1 MIAVPHAT
9 GRPLKI
15 GLFLPFAERMLD
27 GETPR
32 WADLLAMA
40 QLAEQIGCDALWF
53 GDHLSL
59 HVSDPAGCWE
69 AWTLLSA
76 LAATTTRVQL
86 GPLVSPTSFR
96 NPALL
101 AKMAATLDEVSDGRL
116 ILGLGAGYVE
126 EEYRA
131 FGFPYDHRGSRFV
144 EAFAIITGLLR
155 TGYVDFAGTYYQAR
169 ECALRPR
176 GPRPQGPPIIVGTR
190 GQRLLRLTAEGADG
204 WNAWLVNAQPGSSA
218 LAAARPALVELDAA
232 CRAVGRDPATL
243 DRSVTIAIDTTGA
256 TVAAHAF
263 PPPGGYAPLVGDPAM
278 LARQLAAFAAE
289 GIDQL
294 QLALVP
300 CTLATIAALAPV
312 LEELDRLGAR
322 AD

>member
-1 MIAVPHAT
+1 MTATPHPA
-9 GRPLKI
+9 GRPLQI
-15 GLFLPFAERMLD
+15 GLFLPFGERMLD
-27 GETPR
+27 GATPR

-40 QLAEQIGCDALWF
+40 RLAERIGCDSLWL

-59 HVSDPAGCWE
+59 HVGEPAGCWE
-69 AWTLLSA
+69 AWTLLTA
-76 LAATTTRVQL
+76 IAATTERVRL

-144 EAFAIITGLLR
+144 EAFAIIAGLLR
-155 TGYVDFAGTYYQAR
+155 DGQVDFAGTYYQAR
-169 ECALRPR
+169 GCELRPR

-190 GQRLLRLTAEGADG
+190 GARLLRLTAERADG
-204 WNAWLVNAQPGSSA
+204 WNAWLVNATPGSSEP
-218 LAAARPALVELDAA
+218 AAVRPARAQVDAA
-232 CRAVGRDPATL
+232 CRDVGRDPATL
-243 DRSVTIAIDTTGA
+243 SRSVTIAINPTGGV
-256 TVAAHAF
+256 VAAQTY
-263 PPPGGYAPLVGDPAM
+263 PRPGSYAPLVGDPAS

-289 GIDQL
+289 GIDHL

-322 AD
+322 V